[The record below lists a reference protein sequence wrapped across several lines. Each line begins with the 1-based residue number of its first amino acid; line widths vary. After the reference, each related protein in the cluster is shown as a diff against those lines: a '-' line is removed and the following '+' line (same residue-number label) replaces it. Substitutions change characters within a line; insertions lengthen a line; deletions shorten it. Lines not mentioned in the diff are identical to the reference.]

1 MKTLIL
7 LFIVSSVGAIEQNT
21 YYDRNGYYEG
31 YSNTV
36 GQHTTYY
43 DRNGYMVGSRTTT
56 SAERPAPT
64 LQLAPIPIPGTYQGI
79 TQPYVDIIG
88 DPE

>member
-1 MKTLIL
+1 MRALIL
-7 LFIVSSVGAIEQNT
+7 LLVASTAGAIEQST

-43 DRNGYMVGSRTTT
+43 DRNGYMIGSRATTGEDK
-56 SAERPAPT
+56 SAPSI
-64 LQLAPIPIPGTYQGI
+64 QLAPVPIPGTYKGI
-79 TQPYVDIIG
+79 TQPYIDVIG